1 MYTEVRKEETG
12 ICIDNYS
19 TTMMYYNDNYN
30 DVVDLSKIG
39 DRVEMFN
46 KYDVMLVVLINF
58 CKVKE

>member
-1 MYTEVRKEETG
+1 
-12 ICIDNYS
+12 
-19 TTMMYYNDNYN
+19 MMYYNDNYN